1 MIPGR
6 SIIRRLLLGGLL
18 LLPGCGADT
27 PPSVTEKPGARSA
40 GPPVDLETMRS
51 DPLVARFHAECD
63 AYLATMVELRSLE
76 TRITRDDWNDTD
88 QAAWSA
94 LQATAARERSRLNRL
109 MYAPEVTTD
118 QRSAM
123 WWLMRGE
130 EPAGTPSAI

>member
-27 PPSVTEKPGARSA
+27 PPSVTEKPGPRSA
-40 GPPVDLETMRS
+40 GPPVDLETMQS

-63 AYLATMVELRSLE
+63 AYLATMTELRSLE
-76 TRITRDDWNDTD
+76 ARITRDDWNDAD

-94 LQATAARERSRLNRL
+94 LQSTAARERSRLNRL
-109 MYAPEVTTD
+109 MYAPEVTAD

>member
-1 MIPGR
+1 MIPGC

-27 PPSVTEKPGARSA
+27 PPSVTEKPGPRSA
-40 GPPVDLETMRS
+40 GPPVDLEAMRS

-63 AYLATMVELRSLE
+63 AYLATMIELKSLE
-76 TRITRDDWNDTD
+76 ARITRDDWNDAD

-94 LQATAARERSRLNRL
+94 LQSTAARERSRLNRL

>member
-27 PPSVTEKPGARSA
+27 PPSVTEKPGPRSA

-63 AYLATMVELRSLE
+63 AYLATMVELQSLE
-76 TRITRDDWNDTD
+76 ARITRDDWNDAD

-94 LQATAARERSRLNRL
+94 LQSTAARERSRLNRL

>member
-27 PPSVTEKPGARSA
+27 PPSVTEKPGPRSA

-63 AYLATMVELRSLE
+63 AYLATMTELRSLE
-76 TRITRDDWNDTD
+76 ARITRDDWNDAD

-94 LQATAARERSRLNRL
+94 LQSTAARERSRLNRL

-130 EPAGTPSAI
+130 EPAGAPSAI

>member
-1 MIPGR
+1 MIAAR
-6 SIIRRLLLGGLL
+6 SIIRRLLLGGVL
-18 LLPGCGADT
+18 LLPGCGADA
-27 PPSVTEKPGARSA
+27 PPSVTEKSGVRSE
-40 GPPVDLETMRS
+40 GPAVDLEAMRS

-63 AYLATMVELRSLE
+63 AYLATMIELRSLE
-76 TRITRDDWNDTD
+76 ARITRDDWNDAD

>member
-1 MIPGR
+1 MIPDR
-6 SIIRRLLLGGLL
+6 SMIRRLLLGGLL

-27 PPSVTEKPGARSA
+27 PASVTEKPGARSA

-76 TRITRDDWNDTD
+76 ARITRDDWNDTD

-94 LQATAARERSRLNRL
+94 LQSTAARERSRLNRL